1 MLKQRILT
9 ALVLLG
15 ILIPALFHPNA
26 FWIALAGMVLVSA
39 AAWEWGRLNQ
49 LGLLSALWM
58 AAFCMVFCTL
68 VWQLNLFNY
77 FDRGF
82 WLFLGGLW
90 VLMAG
95 FLLAGGVQ
103 RWSRIPFA
111 LRWGV
116 GVLLLC
122 CTWLA
127 LMTSKIFSIDFLMS
141 VLLVVWMADIAAY
154 FSGKAF
160 GKHKLAPDISPGK
173 TWEGVGGAVAGVF
186 LLSYVWLTAADYF
199 SWQSSSIFDRLYAHG
214 SVVLV
219 SGLLFLVIMSVA
231 GDLIESLVKRSA
243 GAKDSSQLL
252 PGHGGILDRI
262 DALLPTL
269 PLAVML
275 ALI

>member
-1 MLKQRILT
+1 MLKQRIST
-9 ALVLLG
+9 ALVMLG
-15 ILIPALFHPNA
+15 ILIPALFHSDPI
-26 FWIALAGMVLVSA
+26 WIALAGMVLVSA

-49 LGLLSALWM
+49 LGFFSALWM
-58 AAFCMVFCTL
+58 AALCIVFCTV
-68 VWQLNLFNY
+68 VWQFNLLHF
-77 FDRGF
+77 FDRRFWLLLGGF
-82 WLFLGGLW
+82 W
-90 VLMAG
+90 VLLAG

-103 RWSRIPFA
+103 RWSRIPFV
-111 LRWGV
+111 LKWGV

-154 FSGKAF
+154 FSGKAL

-173 TWEGVGGAVAGVF
+173 TWEGVVGAVVGVF
-186 LLSYVWLTAADYF
+186 LLSYGWLTAADYF
-199 SWQSSSIFDRLYAHG
+199 SWQSNSIFNRLYEHG
-214 SVVLV
+214 FVVLV
-219 SGLLFLVIMSVA
+219 SGLLFLVMMSVA

>member
-58 AAFCMVFCTL
+58 TAFCILFCTL

-82 WLFLGGLW
+82 WLLLGGLW
-90 VLMAG
+90 VLLAG

-103 RWSRIPFA
+103 RWSRIPFV

-141 VLLVVWMADIAAY
+141 VLSVVWMADIAAY

-186 LLSYVWLTAADYF
+186 FLSYVWLTAADYF

-219 SGLLFLVIMSVA
+219 SGLLFLVMMSVA

-275 ALI
+275 AVI

>member
-1 MLKQRILT
+1 VVKDLAERFDVISGVSDHTLGATVPVVATCFGAKIIEKHFILDRSIGGPDASFSMNEEEFKAMVKAVREAESAIGIVDYT
-9 ALVLLG
+9 LTEKLAKGKEFSRSLYVVEDIKAGDLVTEKNVKSIRPGFGL
-15 ILIPALFHPNA
+15 HPK
-26 FWIALAGMVLVSA
+26 
-39 AAWEWGRLNQ
+39 
-49 LGLLSALWM
+49 
-58 AAFCMVFCTL
+58 
-68 VWQLNLFNY
+68 Y
-77 FDRGF
+77 YK
-82 WLFLGGLW
+82 
-90 VLMAG
+90 
-95 FLLAGGVQ
+95 
-103 RWSRIPFA
+103 
-111 LRWGV
+111 
-116 GVLLLC
+116 
-122 CTWLA
+122 
-127 LMTSKIFSIDFLMS
+127 KIFSIEFLMS

-199 SWQSSSIFDRLYAHG
+199 SWQSSSIFDRLYEHG

-219 SGLLFLVIMSVA
+219 SGLLFLVMMSVA

>member
-90 VLMAG
+90 VLLAG

-103 RWSRIPFA
+103 RWSRIPFV

>member
-15 ILIPALFHPNA
+15 ILIPALLHPNA

-90 VLMAG
+90 VLLAG

-103 RWSRIPFA
+103 RWSRIPFV

-219 SGLLFLVIMSVA
+219 SGLLFLVMMSVA

>member
-26 FWIALAGMVLVSA
+26 FWTALAGMVLVSA

-82 WLFLGGLW
+82 WLLLGGLW
-90 VLMAG
+90 VLLAG

-103 RWSRIPFA
+103 RWSRIPFV

-127 LMTSKIFSIDFLMS
+127 LMTSKIFSVDFLMS

-199 SWQSSSIFDRLYAHG
+199 SWQSSSIFDKLYAHG

-219 SGLLFLVIMSVA
+219 SGLLFLVMMSVA

>member
-15 ILIPALFHPNA
+15 MLIPALFHPDP

-49 LGLLSALWM
+49 LGFSLSLWM
-58 AAFCMVFCTL
+58 AGLCIIFCSL
-68 VWQLNLFNY
+68 VWQFNLIHF
-77 FDRGF
+77 FDRRF
-82 WLFLGGLW
+82 WLLLGGFW

-103 RWSRIPFA
+103 RWSRIPLF
-111 LRWGV
+111 LKWGV
-116 GVLLLC
+116 GLLLLC

-127 LMTSKIFSIDFLMS
+127 LMAAKIFSIEFLMS

-160 GKHKLAPDISPGK
+160 GKNKLAPHISPGK
-173 TWEGVGGAVAGVF
+173 TWEGVAGAVAGVF
-186 LLSYVWLTAADYF
+186 LLSFAWLTTADYF
-199 SWQSSSIFDRLYAHG
+199 SWQSNSIFDRLYGHG

-219 SGLLFLVIMSVA
+219 SGLLFLVMMSVA

>member
-15 ILIPALFHPNA
+15 FLIPALFHTDLI
-26 FWIALAGMVLVSA
+26 WIALAGMVLVSA

-49 LGLLSALWM
+49 LGFRSSLWMSALCII
-58 AAFCMVFCTL
+58 FCAS
-68 VWQLNLFNY
+68 VWQFNLLHF
-77 FDRGF
+77 FDRVF
-82 WLFLGGLW
+82 WLLLGGWW
-90 VLMAG
+90 VLMAA

-103 RWSRIPFA
+103 RWSRIPLA
-111 LRWGV
+111 LRWVV

-127 LMTSKIFSIDFLMS
+127 LMTSKTFNIDFLMS

-173 TWEGVGGAVAGVF
+173 TWEGVVGAVAGVF

-199 SWQSSSIFDRLYAHG
+199 SWPSSSIFDRLYAHG
-214 SVVLV
+214 FVVLV
-219 SGLLFLVIMSVA
+219 SGLLFLVMMSVA

>member
-82 WLFLGGLW
+82 WLLLGGLW
-90 VLMAG
+90 VLLAG

-103 RWSRIPFA
+103 RWSRIPFV

-160 GKHKLAPDISPGK
+160 GKYKLAPDISPGK

-199 SWQSSSIFDRLYAHG
+199 SWQSSSIFDKLYAHG

-219 SGLLFLVIMSVA
+219 SGLLFLVMMSVA

>member
-15 ILIPALFHPNA
+15 FLIPALLHPDTV
-26 FWIALAGMVLVSA
+26 WIALAGMFLVSA

-49 LGLLSALWM
+49 LGFRSSLWMSALCII
-58 AAFCMVFCTL
+58 FCAL
-68 VWQLNLFNY
+68 VWQFNLLHF

-82 WLFLGGLW
+82 WLLLGGWW

-103 RWSRIPFA
+103 RWPRIPLA
-111 LRWGV
+111 VRWAV

-122 CTWLA
+122 FTWLA
-127 LMTSKIFSIDFLMS
+127 LMMAKTFSIDFLMS
-141 VLLVVWMADIAAY
+141 VLLVVWIADIAAY
-154 FSGKAF
+154 FSGKFF

-173 TWEGVGGAVAGVF
+173 TWEGVVGAVAGVF
-186 LLSYVWLTAADYF
+186 LLSFVWLTATDYF
-199 SWQSSSIFDRLYAHG
+199 SWQSSSIFDRLSAHG
-214 SVVLV
+214 FVVLIL
-219 SGLLFLVIMSVA
+219 GLLFLVIMSVA